1 MSSRARR
8 AFIREHRQGIDFL
21 DDSGL
26 DFALVEQLDGFSE
39 EIGARYG
46 DYPIGLEDGQDESV
60 EWETVE
66 SNAAQSRMR
75 NAAKSGD
82 YNTIFAAGTISSSKT
97 FGIAMIINEMAMDYP
112 ETEVLVVRPRRDQLE
127 DSTIPD
133 FLASLPP
140 DQILK
145 FNRSRLVITLKN
157 YSRIRFRIS
166 NEQND
171 KGFLWLKGNKP
182 DILFVDECDGVTR
195 EFISMA
201 RSRVGIQ
208 RKRRRKA
215 AKVCPPMTF
224 LACNPNIAWP
234 KEYYT
239 LHVHQPAKLLEQRTY
254 FQKFTIEDN
263 AKHISREKIE
273 AWKREFTPPMFKRF
287 VEGSWDAMADREQ
300 LFLYEYMDKCSVRGP
315 NGEARP
321 KKLPPLD
328 AQGSPGKWPYYLGVD
343 PARFGPDKC
352 AFLIM
357 HGPNLHRLE
366 FFATSDIPQIEMRI
380 LEIMGEFKITPNN
393 VTVDAEGLGAG
404 VVDNLGRRSIW
415 VNEFRGSASPD
426 FEAVNYTFSFG
437 NKRAQVFWQVMQWMR
452 DGNLGGFDS
461 LGWFGEVMLDE
472 VLRQDLASIHYGYN
486 VAGRALFIEGKEEIK
501 KRLGRSP
508 DFADVLCM
516 ACYSM
521 FRNANSMSTEIFG

>member
-1 MSSRARR
+1 VSSRARR

-26 DFALVEQLDGFSE
+26 DFALVDALDGFSE

-46 DYPIGLEDGQDESV
+46 DYPIGSV
-60 EWETVE
+60 DNDAEGAWDWETVE
-66 SNAAQSRMR
+66 SNAAQTRMR
-75 NAAKSGD
+75 NAARSGD

-97 FGIAMIINEMAMDYP
+97 FGIAMIINEMAMEYA

-140 DQILK
+140 SQILK

-182 DILFVDECDGVTR
+182 DVLFVDECDGVSR

-208 RKRRRKA
+208 RKRRRKDA
-215 AKVCPPMTF
+215 PTCPPMTF

-239 LHVHQPAKLLEQRTY
+239 LHVHQPDKLKEQRTY
-254 FQKFTIEDN
+254 FQKFTIQDN
-263 AKHISREKIE
+263 AKHISPAKI
-273 AWKREFTPPMFKRF
+273 ASWKREFTPPMFKRF

-300 LFLYEYMDKCSVRGP
+300 LFLYEYMDKCSVRGA
-315 NGEARP
+315 NGEQRG
-321 KKLPPLD
+321 KLKPPD
-328 AQGSPGKWPYYLGVD
+328 GVKWPYRLGVD

-380 LEIMGEFKITPNN
+380 QEIMGEFQITPDN

-404 VVDNLGRRSIW
+404 VVDNLGRKSIW
-415 VNEFRGSASPD
+415 VNEFKGSATPD
-426 FEAVNYTFSFG
+426 FEAVNYTFSFR
-437 NKRAQVFWQVMQWMR
+437 NKRAQLFWQVMQAMR
-452 DGNLGGFDS
+452 DGEIGGFDS
-461 LGWFGEVMLDE
+461 LGWHQEVMLDE
-472 VLRQDLASIHYGYN
+472 VLRQDMASIHYGYDPQ
-486 VAGRALFIEGKEEIK
+486 GRTLYIEKKEDIK
-501 KRLGRSP
+501 QRLGRSP

-516 ACYSM
+516 AYYSIFKM
-521 FRNANSMSTEIFG
+521 RNGVSTEIFS